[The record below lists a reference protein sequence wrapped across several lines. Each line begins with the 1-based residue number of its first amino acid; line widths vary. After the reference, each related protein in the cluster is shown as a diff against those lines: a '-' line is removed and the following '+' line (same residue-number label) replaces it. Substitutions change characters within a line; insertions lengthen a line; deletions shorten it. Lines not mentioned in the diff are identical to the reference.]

1 MAATATTRQL
11 EPVRPAEPLAGLP
24 DESPVP
30 LADAIGRLLHR
41 AGAGIDGLQ
50 AAAGRGLLRLVNVIL
65 AFVPHR
71 RPGYPR
77 TVSRTDE
84 RESGRRRR
92 LGLAWMV
99 VVAGIA
105 AAGVMVGSLPSATPT
120 DAIPRAQ
127 VARLAITD
135 AQRLVA
141 EVEDQVDGRDL
152 VARAPEQA
160 KTVLDEA
167 FGAVER
173 AAGAGVAAAELEPL
187 RARVDRGLDALY
199 HVTRIGD
206 IAIVADLAST
216 LEAVHATR
224 MVASSDGALW
234 LADEGRGRVIRVD
247 PADGS
252 VTVVYRAGQELA
264 GGVAAAPWLSPRP
277 PPTSSSSTAR
287 GRRGGST

>member
-1 MAATATTRQL
+1 
-11 EPVRPAEPLAGLP
+11 
-24 DESPVP
+24 
-30 LADAIGRLLHR
+30 
-41 AGAGIDGLQ
+41 
-50 AAAGRGLLRLVNVIL
+50 
-65 AFVPHR
+65 
-71 RPGYPR
+71 
-77 TVSRTDE
+77 
-84 RESGRRRR
+84 
-92 LGLAWMV
+92 MV

-105 AAGVMVGSLPSATPT
+105 AAGVMVGSLPSPRRRGHPT
-120 DAIPRAQ
+120 RAG
-127 VARLAITD
+127 ARLAITD

-206 IAIVADLAST
+206 IAIVANLAST
-216 LEAVHATR
+216 LEAVRATR

-264 GGVAAAPWLSPRP
+264 GGVAAAPGFSPRP